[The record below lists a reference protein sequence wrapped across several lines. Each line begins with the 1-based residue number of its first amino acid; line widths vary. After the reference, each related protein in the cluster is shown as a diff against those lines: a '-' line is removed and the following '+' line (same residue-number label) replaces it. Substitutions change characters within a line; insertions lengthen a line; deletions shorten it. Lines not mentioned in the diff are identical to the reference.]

1 MVATIVALN
10 NGMLM
15 TQSAPAQAAEM
26 TCDRSCLISVLQDY
40 LDAVISNQPGDAP
53 LAANYRGTE
62 NTFEITPGRG
72 MWSSSTAIGAM
83 EHYYGDPVN
92 QSAAFYGLINEGSD
106 QAIVSIRLK
115 IDERE
120 VSEAEWVIARAGE
133 SLVNF
138 EGVVANQPIKQT
150 LSRSEWTSRED
161 MIFAANAYF
170 DALAE
175 ADRKPDYYVPS
186 VEGCPRIENG
196 TMVTGG
202 GPVAAGEEAVEFER
216 GDCTSGLERM
226 TQINGVN
233 FRIFPV
239 VDQEAG
245 VVMGRGVFSR
255 PPALLAVMAVS
266 GHATT

>member
-1 MVATIVALN
+1 
-10 NGMLM
+10 
-15 TQSAPAQAAEM
+15 
-26 TCDRSCLISVLQDY
+26 
-40 LDAVISNQPGDAP
+40 
-53 LAANYRGTE
+53 
-62 NTFEITPGRG
+62 
-72 MWSSSTAIGAM
+72 
-83 EHYYGDPVN
+83 
-92 QSAAFYGLINEGSD
+92 
-106 QAIVSIRLK
+106 
-115 IDERE
+115 
-120 VSEAEWVIARAGE
+120 
-133 SLVNF
+133 
-138 EGVVANQPIKQT
+138 
-150 LSRSEWTSRED
+150 

-255 PPALLAVMAVS
+255 PS
-266 GHATT
+266 GAARRDGSLWPRNYLMEYFSIEDGKVTGIYAAMNYMLMIWRGFPF